1 MKHSFKDRAATC
13 THPITKQLFNIIAQK
28 KTMLGLSADIDDKHK
43 FLKMLD
49 LLGPKLCLVKT
60 HIDIVNDVDQVF
72 IRDLVALSK
81 KHNFLI
87 FEDRKFADIGAIAK
101 KQYSGGVYKIAEWA
115 HIVTVHALFGSGL
128 IEGLK
133 EVGLSKGRG
142 ALMLAELSAKGNL
155 IDDEYTA
162 QAVDL
167 ARQHQDFIIGF
178 ISQKRLIDDENFVC
192 IMPGVHVASAG
203 DALGQQYKT
212 PEIAVQ
218 AGADVIIVGRG
229 VTESSDSLATAE
241 VYRQRAWGAYGI

>member
-1 MKHSFKDRAATC
+1 MKHSFSEKANLSK
-13 THPITKQLFNIIAQK
+13 HPLTKQLFNIIAQK
-28 KTMLGLSADIDDKHK
+28 QTVLGLSADIEDKQK
-43 FLKMLD
+43 FLIMLD

-60 HIDIVNDVDQVF
+60 HVDIINDVDQAF

-101 KQYSGGVYKIAEWA
+101 KQYSGGVYKIADWA

-133 EVGLSKGRG
+133 AVGLPKGRG
-142 ALMLAELSAKGNL
+142 VFVLAELSAQGNL

-162 QAVDL
+162 QAVEL
-167 ARQHQDFIIGF
+167 AQQHKNFVIGF
-178 ISQKRLIDDENFVC
+178 ISQKRLIDDDSFLC
-192 IMPGVHVASAG
+192 IMPGIHIAAAS

-212 PEIAVQ
+212 PEVAIQ
-218 AGADVIIVGRG
+218 AGADIIIVGRG
-229 VTESSDSLATAE
+229 VTEASDPLATAE
-241 VYRQRAWGAYGI
+241 VYRKRAWDAYFS